1 MSGKLNGW
9 VVAALLGLSILPSG
23 RLSGQEAEARKQ
35 FVYMLQLAPRFHEEA
50 SWTDIENG
58 VVTEHFERLAQAAKS
73 GQVILAGRTLEPL
86 DRTFGLVIFEAGSE
100 AAAIEFMRSDPAV
113 KAGLMT
119 ATLHPYAVA
128 LQRE

>member
-9 VVAALLGLSILPSG
+9 FVAALLALSILPFG
-23 RLSGQEAEARKQ
+23 RLVGQEVEARKQ
-35 FVYMLQLAPRFHEEA
+35 FVYMLQLAPRLHEEA
-50 SWTDIENG
+50 SWTDIENA
-58 VVTEHFERLAQAAKS
+58 VVSEHFEHLSRAARS
-73 GQVILAGRTLEPL
+73 GQVILAGRTMEPL
-86 DRTFGLVIFEAGSE
+86 DKTFGLVIFEADSE

-113 KAGLMT
+113 KAGVMT

>member
-1 MSGKLNGW
+1 MNGKLKGL
-9 VVAALLGLSILPSG
+9 VVVALLGLSILPLG
-23 RLSGQEAEARKQ
+23 PLAGQEVEARKQ

-50 SWTDIENG
+50 SWTDTENA
-58 VVTEHFERLAQAAKS
+58 VVTEHFEHLTRSARS
-73 GQVILAGRTLEPL
+73 GQVILAGRTMEPL
-86 DRTFGLVIFEAGSE
+86 DKTFGLVIFEADSE

-113 KAGLMT
+113 KAGLMA

>member
-1 MSGKLNGW
+1 MNGKLKVL
-9 VVAALLGLSILPSG
+9 VVVALLGLSILPLG
-23 RLSGQEAEARKQ
+23 PLAGQEVEARKQ

-50 SWTDIENG
+50 SWTDTENA
-58 VVTEHFERLAQAAKS
+58 VVTEHFEHLTRSARS
-73 GQVILAGRTLEPL
+73 GQVILAGRTMEPL
-86 DRTFGLVIFEAGSE
+86 DKTFGLVIFEADSE

-113 KAGLMT
+113 KTGVMT

>member
-9 VVAALLGLSILPSG
+9 VVAVLLALSILPVG
-23 RLSGQEAEARKQ
+23 RVAGQEAEARKQ

-50 SWTDIENG
+50 SWTDTENA
-58 VVTEHFERLAQAAKS
+58 VATAHLQYLARAAKS
-73 GQVILAGRTLEPL
+73 GQVILAGRTMESL
-86 DRTFGLVIFEAGSE
+86 DKTFGLVIFGADSE
-100 AAAIEFMRSDPAV
+100 AAAIEFMQSDPAV